1 MLKTWTGLP
10 VYRKHDD
17 GLIMSHEMLWFA
29 YIGPDTMV
37 PLASALAA
45 IGGAVLLF
53 WRYLVLACKKAF
65 RFVRRRSE

>member
-1 MLKTWTGLP
+1 
-10 VYRKHDD
+10 
-17 GLIMSHEMLWFA
+17 MSHEMLWFA